1 MRITPEKVEEKLVLH
16 VLRFVRRLTDS
27 VEVAQI
33 VDLDVAVAWHPTV
46 QHDNLMSQNSDHWPE
61 VEDR

>member
-1 MRITPEKVEEKLVLH
+1 MRIAPKKVEEKLVLH
-16 VLRFVRRLTDS
+16 VLRLVRRLADS
-27 VEVAQI
+27 VEAAQI

-46 QHDNLMSQNSDHWPE
+46 QHHNLVSQNSDHWPE